1 MTATAVLLPRR
12 CNPSL
17 LCLYMHDTPYHLL
30 LLCRDSSDRGGNLGP
45 MVLSYRLIRPRT
57 VSTGLIWRS
66 LSLSVH

>member
-17 LCLYMHDTPYHLL
+17 LCLYMHDTPYHSP
-30 LLCRDSSDRGGNLGP
+30 LCRDSNDHGGNLGL
-45 MVLSYRLIRPRT
+45 VLSYRLIRPRT
-57 VSTGLIWRS
+57 VSTGLIWHS